1 MKKIFFILCLLGVI
15 LPYYHLI
22 NFLKENNWSMTGFF
36 DQLYS
41 NHAISMITMDIT
53 VAASSFL
60 VYLIYQ
66 FLNKKIRGKI
76 KIHAIS
82 IWINTELDKIYKRL
96 NVSKNKRPLLN
107 YKNLKKSIKEIYD
120 KRKPIYKKADY
131 TIQIKSDNK
140 KMIVENIIK
149 KL

>member
-66 FLNKKIRGKI
+66 FLNKKIRAKCFI
-76 KIHAIS
+76 KYI
-82 IWINTELDKIYKRL
+82 
-96 NVSKNKRPLLN
+96 VSLFIVGFSLSLPLYLYDN
-107 YKNLKKSIKEIYD
+107 YKK
-120 KRKPIYKKADY
+120 
-131 TIQIKSDNK
+131 
-140 KMIVENIIK
+140 
-149 KL
+149 

>member
-1 MKKIFFILCLLGVI
+1 MKKIFFILCILGVI

-22 NFLKENNWSMTGFF
+22 NFLQENNWSMTGFF

-66 FLNKKIRGKI
+66 FSNKKIRAKYFVKYIVALFFVGF
-76 KIHAIS
+76 S
-82 IWINTELDKIYKRL
+82 LSL
-96 NVSKNKRPLLN
+96 PLYLYDN
-107 YKNLKKSIKEIYD
+107 YKK
-120 KRKPIYKKADY
+120 
-131 TIQIKSDNK
+131 
-140 KMIVENIIK
+140 
-149 KL
+149 

>member
-22 NFLKENNWSMTGFF
+22 NFLQENNWSMTGFL

-53 VAASSFL
+53 VAATSFL

-66 FLNKKIRGKI
+66 LSNKKISTKCFVKYI
-76 KIHAIS
+76 
-82 IWINTELDKIYKRL
+82 
-96 NVSKNKRPLLN
+96 VSLFIVGFSLSLPLYLYDN
-107 YKNLKKSIKEIYD
+107 YKK
-120 KRKPIYKKADY
+120 
-131 TIQIKSDNK
+131 
-140 KMIVENIIK
+140 
-149 KL
+149 

>member
-22 NFLKENNWSMTGFF
+22 NFLQENNWSMTGFL

-41 NHAISMITMDIT
+41 NHAVSMITMDIT

-66 FLNKKIRGKI
+66 LSNKKISTKCFVKYI
-76 KIHAIS
+76 
-82 IWINTELDKIYKRL
+82 
-96 NVSKNKRPLLN
+96 VSLFIVGFSLSLPLYLYDN
-107 YKNLKKSIKEIYD
+107 YKK
-120 KRKPIYKKADY
+120 
-131 TIQIKSDNK
+131 
-140 KMIVENIIK
+140 
-149 KL
+149 

>member
-22 NFLKENNWSMTGFF
+22 NFLQENNWSMTGFL

-53 VAASSFL
+53 VAATSFL

-66 FLNKKIRGKI
+66 LSNKKIRTMCFVKYI
-76 KIHAIS
+76 
-82 IWINTELDKIYKRL
+82 
-96 NVSKNKRPLLN
+96 VSLFIVGFSLSLPLYLYDN
-107 YKNLKKSIKEIYD
+107 YKK
-120 KRKPIYKKADY
+120 
-131 TIQIKSDNK
+131 
-140 KMIVENIIK
+140 
-149 KL
+149 